1 MTNEE
6 KKDYIK
12 SQWQVSSGSR
22 ITAMLKRYWSS
33 VLVEENINPATNE
46 EIEKIFDGK
55 LL

>member
-6 KKDYIK
+6 KKSYIK
-12 SQWQVSSGSR
+12 QTWNTSSGSR
-22 ITAMLKRYWSS
+22 IAEMLRRYWSS
-33 VLVEENINPATNE
+33 VLVEENIKPATNE